1 MQSIFNK
8 NIMIRISLSSIFI
21 DLNMYLLFKNR
32 KNIKYWF
39 IIFIILSFH
48 YKPCTLLF
56 YCSSVF
62 ITFFYVHKKKVF
74 YSQKFSTSGFRW
86 IYIFWDVLKTIIP
99 FLENVCLSICM
110 SPKFCGHCISRT
122 NARILMKLYIQLHL
136 DMI

>member
-74 YSQKFSTSGFRW
+74 YSRKFSTSGFRW
-86 IYIFWDVLKTIIP
+86 LCMFWDVLNTIWR
-99 FLENVCLSICM
+99 FFENVCPSVL
-110 SPKFCGHCISRT
+110 FCGHCISKT
-122 NARILMKLYIQLHL
+122 NGRKLIKLNIQLHL
-136 DMI
+136 HGT